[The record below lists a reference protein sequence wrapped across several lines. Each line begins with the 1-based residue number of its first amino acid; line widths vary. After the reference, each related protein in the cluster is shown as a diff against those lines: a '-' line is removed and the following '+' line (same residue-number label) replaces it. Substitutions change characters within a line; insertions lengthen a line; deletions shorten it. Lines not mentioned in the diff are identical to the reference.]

1 MQCHSIK
8 TRCCLTLKGSL
19 HLTLQNSCESS
30 SRLHCSSDIPLRWR
44 NEEGVNM
51 AGHNVSVNVGSS
63 PCAADTT
70 RITTYLVP
78 IISELLVPSP
88 PDTDNNIHLN
98 RGASPTQPPTNNP
111 SVWAET
117 KGMSTCRG
125 PISAFVLPA
134 GAGDWS
140 WGATVA
146 LQDRIVNPEPV
157 EPEG

>member
-1 MQCHSIK
+1 MRPLKPHICHCEKVQSVLLVCK
-8 TRCCLTLKGSL
+8 FLGNGWKNVQTLCGIAAVS
-19 HLTLQNSCESS
+19 HHNVPQNAPVDRKE
-30 SRLHCSSDIPLRWR
+30 D
-44 NEEGVNM
+44 GVNM
-51 AGHNVSVNVGSS
+51 AVHNLSVSVVSS

-70 RITTYLVP
+70 RITTHLVP

-117 KGMSTCRG
+117 KGMSARRG

-140 WGATVA
+140 
-146 LQDRIVNPEPV
+146 
-157 EPEG
+157 

>member
-1 MQCHSIK
+1 MRPKISP
-8 TRCCLTLKGSL
+8 LKLIIAKKYSL
-19 HLTLQNSCESS
+19 F
-30 SRLHCSSDIPLRWR
+30 CSSASFGNGWKNVQMLCGIAAVSHHNVPQNAPVNRK
-44 NEEGVNM
+44 EEGVNM
-51 AGHNVSVNVGSS
+51 AVHNLSVSIVSS

-70 RITTYLVP
+70 RITTHLVP
-78 IISELLVPSP
+78 IISELLVPSL

-117 KGMSTCRG
+117 KGMSARRG

-140 WGATVA
+140 
-146 LQDRIVNPEPV
+146 
-157 EPEG
+157 

>member
-1 MQCHSIK
+1 
-8 TRCCLTLKGSL
+8 
-19 HLTLQNSCESS
+19 
-30 SRLHCSSDIPLRWR
+30 
-44 NEEGVNM
+44 M
-51 AGHNVSVNVGSS
+51 AVHNLSVSVVSS

-70 RITTYLVP
+70 RITTHLVP

-117 KGMSTCRG
+117 KGMSARRG

-140 WGATVA
+140 
-146 LQDRIVNPEPV
+146 
-157 EPEG
+157 